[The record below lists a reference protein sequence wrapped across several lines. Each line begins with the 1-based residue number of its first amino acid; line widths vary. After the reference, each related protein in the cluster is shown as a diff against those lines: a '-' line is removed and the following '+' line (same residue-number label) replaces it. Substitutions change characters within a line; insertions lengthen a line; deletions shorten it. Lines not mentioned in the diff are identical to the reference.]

1 MGTSLPRFDRAT
13 FVSELARLSPV
24 ELDAEARERLWI
36 HYQELARWSPR
47 LSLIGRGSA
56 ENLIERH
63 YGESLAG
70 LAFFETGDRVLVDV
84 GSGAGFPGW
93 VLAAARPDLQV
104 TLVEARQKKWSFL
117 SLVSQKA
124 ALPCRCLNARVGA
137 VLPEG
142 FPPQIDIVT
151 WRAWRPGTAE
161 VSALADR
168 LSERGRFLVWAGRER
183 PESLAGA
190 RPRRRQVLADA
201 TRREILEIDSAE
213 LASGERRTESD

>member
-1 MGTSLPRFDRAT
+1 MGTSLPRIDRAT
-13 FVSELARLSPV
+13 FVSELGRLSPV
-24 ELDAEARERLWI
+24 ELDGGVCERLWI
-36 HYQELARWSPR
+36 HYCELARWSPR
-47 LSLIGRGSA
+47 LSLVGPGSA
-56 ENLIERH
+56 ENLLERH

-70 LAFFETGDRVLVDV
+70 LALLEPGDRVLVDV

-142 FPPQIDIVT
+142 FPSQIDVVT

-161 VSALADR
+161 ASALADR
-168 LSERGRFLVWAGRER
+168 LSDDGRFLVWAGRER

-190 RPRRRQVLADA
+190 RPRRRQALPGAA
-201 TRREILEIDSAE
+201 SREILEFERTDLGGAE
-213 LASGERRTESD
+213 NRTESD